1 MEFQRK
7 EDQLDGWLTVQY
19 IQLETHCFFFFLY
32 PSTVDQEDN
41 LKDLISKGCALQNIS
56 IRDGRRTTKKRAV

>member
-1 MEFQRK
+1 MVNC
-7 EDQLDGWLTVQY
+7 TVY
-19 IQLETHCFFFFLY
+19 TAGNPLLFFFLY

>member
-1 MEFQRK
+1 MVNC
-7 EDQLDGWLTVQY
+7 TVY
-19 IQLETHCFFFFLY
+19 TAGNPLLFFFFLY

-56 IRDGRRTTKKRAV
+56 IRDGRRTTKKKAV

>member
-1 MEFQRK
+1 MVNC
-7 EDQLDGWLTVQY
+7 TVY
-19 IQLETHCFFFFLY
+19 TAGNPLLFFFFLY